1 MGIEIKMKPANAST
15 EAAVFDT
22 NYSSPAATPAK
33 KCILNQRNP
42 LDAVYWM
49 PKMSRVPNFVPGVG
63 PQLTKIYR
71 IFMVPKPTEPRLS
84 TSMQPFDMNWQI
96 SEQPGL
102 AAAFEYPKELK
113 LKLSLETRNCGDVII
128 VHCQGRIVYRDEA
141 AALSRVVGEV
151 MQQTS
156 NVVLDLTGVTS
167 MDSAGIGE
175 LALLQTWAQEKNAS
189 LKCAGANSLVR
200 TLLDLTNLDSVIEVH
215 PSLDAALESFRE
227 ERVCADC

>member
-1 MGIEIKMKPANAST
+1 MQTTEAVGQMLQPPH
-15 EAAVFDT
+15 EAAVF
-22 NYSSPAATPAK
+22 S
-33 KCILNQRNP
+33 LQ
-42 LDAVYWM
+42 
-49 PKMSRVPNFVPGVG
+49 
-63 PQLTKIYR
+63 
-71 IFMVPKPTEPRLS
+71 
-84 TSMQPFDMNWQI
+84 
-96 SEQPGL
+96 
-102 AAAFEYPKELK
+102 KESQ

-151 MQQTS
+151 LQQTS
-156 NVVLDLTGVTS
+156 NVVLDLSGVSS

-175 LALLQTWAQEKNAS
+175 LALLQTWAQERNAN

-200 TLLDLTNLDSVIEVH
+200 ILLDLTNLDSVIEVH